1 MQAFF
6 DSEEIELFIA
16 LDLPPPDAARIS
28 GRPVS
33 VSESLPPGSGVGHA
47 CGVCGGSGPG
57 GEECNDKG
65 LCMRVEGLM
74 LVGVIKDIKDADT
87 TNCNLDLELAV
98 DTTGVETRLERTAY
112 MYVAVARRR
121 PEVFMNAPAELNTAI
136 GCLRKTSFGQTF
148 VSTHTRREG
157 QSAVL
162 FYPDD
167 LGELRDY
174 AKSVLVVNEFGR
186 LVEKEEHHK
195 LLVVR
200 GFDADAFRLL
210 TGLSI
215 STLDGDH

>member
-6 DSEEIELFIA
+6 ASEEIELLIA
-16 LDLPPPDAARIS
+16 LDLPPADVARIS

-33 VSESLPPGSGVGHA
+33 VSDSLPPGSGVGHA
-47 CGVCGGSGPG
+47 CGVCGEGGPG

-74 LVGVIKDIKDADT
+74 LVGVIKDVKDADT

-98 DTTGVETRLERTAY
+98 DTTGVETRLGRTAY
-112 MYVAVARRR
+112 MYVVARMR
-121 PEVFMNAPAELNTAI
+121 PKVFMDAPAELNTAI
-136 GCLRKTSFGQTF
+136 GCLRETSFGQTF
-148 VSTHTRREG
+148 VSTLTRREEG

-162 FYPDD
+162 FCD
-167 LGELRDY
+167 LREVRDH
-174 AKSVLVVNEFGR
+174 AKSVLVVEEFGR

-200 GFDADAFRLL
+200 GFDADAVRLL
-210 TGLSI
+210 TGVII